1 MKKNFTVKDCTK
13 ENFEKSLN
21 ILKDAQKALKDK
33 EAELG
38 QNWANSGYSD
48 EVYKENQKILN
59 SYHDA
64 IIEAQRNIVPYV
76 GLKCSIKA
84 YTDSY
89 VCVIT
94 KVISPNKV
102 EVMHLEYDTVDFYGC
117 EYKIYDKVDKNMPAE
132 VYSRRKNGEWYTFGQ
147 DIKHYPCRL
156 RLNSTH
162 HFIDPSF

>member
-21 ILKDAQKALKDK
+21 ILKDAQKALENKA
-33 EAELG
+33 AELS
-38 QNWANSGYSD
+38 QNWADSGFSH
-48 EVYKENQKILN
+48 EVYMENQKILN

-89 VCVIT
+89 ACVIT

-102 EVMHLEYDTVDFYGC
+102 EVMHLEYDTVDYYGG

-132 VYSRRKNGEWYTFGQ
+132 IYSRRKNGEWYTFGQ

-162 HFIDPSF
+162 HFIDPNF

>member
-1 MKKNFTVKDCTK
+1 MRKNFTVKDCTK
-13 ENFEKSLN
+13 ENFEKSLDM
-21 ILKDAQKALKDK
+21 LEEAQKALKDK
-33 EAELG
+33 EEELR
-38 QNWANSGYSD
+38 QNWANSGYSH

-89 VCVIT
+89 ACVIT

-102 EVMHLEYDTVDFYGC
+102 EVMHLKYDTIDFYGC
-117 EYKIYDKVDKNMPAE
+117 KYKIYDNVDENMPTE
-132 VYSRRKNGEWYTFGQ
+132 VYSRRKNGCWYTCGHHSK
-147 DIKHYPCRL
+147 DYPCRL
-156 RLNSTH
+156 RLNSSCR
-162 HFIDPSF
+162 FIGPEF

>member
-21 ILKDAQKALKDK
+21 ILKDAQKALEDK
-33 EAELG
+33 AAELS
-38 QNWANSGYSD
+38 QNWADSGFSH
-48 EVYKENQKILN
+48 EVYMENQKILN

-102 EVMHLEYDTVDFYGC
+102 EVMHLEYDTVDYYGG

-132 VYSRRKNGEWYTFGQ
+132 IYSRRKNGEWYTFGQ

-162 HFIDPSF
+162 HFIDPNF